1 MRLTAWLVL
10 CLVLIG
16 AAVANASGGADRFF
30 PGIGD
35 LSYEVDHYDVELSYD
50 PSSRVLDGTASI
62 EATAAQAP
70 SKFSLDL
77 EGLRVTAVTVN
88 GNPAS
93 FFRRTARRHIPP
105 HEVAPKFRLEEGKLD
120 VVTAGAIPAGS
131 QFTVTVA
138 YHGVP
143 KEIIDPSLLGEG
155 WIPTAD
161 GAVGVSIGAGT
172 PTWMPCNDIPA
183 DKATYT
189 IGVTVPKDLKAVS
202 NGRLSSVAAH
212 GAQKKFTWTE
222 SQPMSSYLAVLDIG
236 RGRLVE
242 NQIDGLPSWTF
253 VDSRLVEAT
262 RRELSQVPG
271 IIRFESK
278 VFGPYPFDSAGSI
291 LDISSFGYAEE
302 TQTRPIYFA
311 EISSR
316 DGANRPRLLDRLPLV
331 HELAHQWFGDSVGLA
346 SWPEVWLNE
355 GFATWAEWYF
365 EETHGGETA
374 AARFRLLLNTSKKST
389 FLPPPG
395 NPGSQRF
402 MYAPSVYERGAMALQ
417 ALRMAVG
424 TETML
429 GILQRWAS
437 EHRYGSADTQQFIAL
452 ADEVSGRDLR
462 SLFRRFLFMPGRP

>member
-10 CLVLIG
+10 CLALIG

-50 PSSRVLDGTASI
+50 PSSGVLDGTATI
-62 EATAAQAP
+62 EATATQAL
-70 SKFSLDL
+70 SQFSLDL

-88 GNPAS
+88 GKQAS
-93 FFRRTARRHIPP
+93 FSRRKARRHIPP
-105 HEVAPKFRLEEGKLD
+105 DEPAPKLRLEEGKLD
-120 VVTAGAIPAGS
+120 VVTAEAMPTGA
-131 QFTVTVA
+131 QFTVTVE

-143 KEIIDPSLLGEG
+143 KEVINPSLLGEG
-155 WIPTAD
+155 WIRTDD
-161 GAVGVSIGAGT
+161 GAVGVSTGAGT
-172 PTWMPCNDIPA
+172 PTWMPCNNIPA

-189 IGVTVPKDLKAVS
+189 IGVMVPKDLKAVS
-202 NGRLSSVAAH
+202 NGRLSSVIMH

-242 NQIDGLPSWTF
+242 HQIDGLPSWTF
-253 VDSRLVEAT
+253 VDSRLVAAT
-262 RRELSQVPG
+262 RRELSHVPEV
-271 IIRFESK
+271 IRFESK

-311 EISSR
+311 NISSR
-316 DGANRPRLLDRLPLV
+316 GGAKHLRLLERLPLV

-346 SWPEVWLNE
+346 SWPEIWLNE

-365 EETHGGETA
+365 EETHGGEGA
-374 AARFRLLLNTSKKST
+374 AAKFRQLLHTSKKST

-395 NPGSQRF
+395 NPGSQRL

-424 TETML
+424 TKTML
-429 GILQRWAS
+429 SILRRWTS

-452 ADEVSGRDLR
+452 AGEVSGRDLR
-462 SLFRRFLFMPGRP
+462 SLFRRFLFRPGKP